1 MTSGLNIGK
10 SSKES
15 RPEKVW
21 SLDGA
26 DVGRPEK
33 VWSFDGADVAVGHP
47 GRSRSIGLDAE
58 GFEDWVIAGA
68 LAGARDQSGPVALSL
83 LGLAWSR

>member
-33 VWSFDGADVAVGHP
+33 VWSFDGADVAVGHH
-47 GRSRSIGLDAE
+47 
-58 GFEDWVIAGA
+58 
-68 LAGARDQSGPVALSL
+68 
-83 LGLAWSR
+83 